1 LYECSHYD
9 WREFWKGGGF
19 LKFCRWLATGA
30 APENYKQS
38 DDEVQENLNSLARM
52 LSLLREYQER
62 FGMPEVGGGKDQEYI
77 LREVTKVRA
86 RPMLV

>member
-1 LYECSHYD
+1 M
-9 WREFWKGGGF
+9 
-19 LKFCRWLATGA
+19 

-38 DDEVQENLNSLARM
+38 DDEVQDNLNSLARM

-77 LREVTKVRA
+77 LREVTKVR
-86 RPMLV
+86 R